1 MNNNTQLNLSRTFF
15 KVLSLC
21 CVAVI
26 TVIIMFRPT
35 ELITPLLITGVWLIF
50 GVIGIYRVQWTQKLL
65 EVQFVLTLLGIW
77 YIIYRNGTM
86 VLPLIPFVS
95 IFALSL
101 VRPPFNVALTAG
113 AALSPL
119 LILWWHPDQADAY
132 WSRNLVA
139 NLVIPLFFYLL
150 LQRVNTINNQ
160 LQTALELA
168 EQANLAKGNFLANMS
183 HEIRTPLNWLY
194 GSIQLINE
202 SPADEKLVKEA
213 SNMALSG
220 FNTVQQL
227 LDDLFDVSKI
237 AEGKLE
243 LHPQPL
249 ALKSFLENLLAPYEK
264 RAQTHDLAFNVD
276 TQTLKDG
283 VYRAFDP
290 QRVAQI
296 INHLLSNAFKFTQRG
311 SISVVATA
319 ASDSQVV
326 LEIKDTGE
334 GIPEDFQDKLFLPF
348 EQVNQGRFSKH
359 RGAGLGLVICKSL
372 IDAMHGNIAV
382 VSSEGQGTTFKVT
395 LPLPVISDDS
405 VNRSDKTPAKD
416 HLHNINPNGL
426 MGRSVL
432 VAEDD
437 AMASMVFQQTI
448 EFLGGHVVVASNGE
462 EALLQAAKADFDLI
476 FLDIHMP
483 QMGGIETL
491 QRLRESGVET
501 PVIACTAD
509 IINGNI
515 GRLISLGFDD
525 VLTKPFNM
533 DDVVY
538 AAHRRLNT
546 PLAKPNS

>member
-1 MNNNTQLNLSRTFF
+1 MNNTGLNLSSTFF

-35 ELITPLLITGVWLIF
+35 ELITPLLTTGVWLIF
-50 GVIGIYRVQWTQKLL
+50 GVIGIYRVQWAQKLL
-65 EVQFVLTLLGIW
+65 EAQFVLTLLGIW

-86 VLPLIPFVS
+86 VLPLIPIVS

-160 LQTALELA
+160 LKAALELA

-194 GSIQLINE
+194 GSIQLIKE
-202 SPADEKLVKEA
+202 SPTDEKLVKEA

-237 AEGKLE
+237 AEGKLDY
-243 LHPQPL
+243 HPQPL

-264 RAQTHDLAFNVD
+264 RAQTQGVDFSVD
-276 TQTLKDG
+276 TQILKDG
-283 VYRAFDP
+283 IYRAFDP

-296 INHLLSNAFKFTQRG
+296 LNHLLSNAFKFTARG

-319 ASDSQVV
+319 VSGSEVV
-326 LEIKDTGE
+326 LEVKDTGE
-334 GIPEDFQDKLFLPF
+334 GIPDEFKDKLFLPF
-348 EQVNQGRFSKH
+348 EQVNQGRLSQH
-359 RGAGLGLVICKSL
+359 RGAGLGLIICKSI
-372 IDAMHGNIAV
+372 IDSMDGIISIE
-382 VSSEGQGTTFKVT
+382 SSEGQGTTATIT
-395 LPLPVISDDS
+395 LPLPVVSIESTVPSDINPIEDE
-405 VNRSDKTPAKD
+405 VQK
-416 HLHNINPNGL
+416 INPNAL
-426 MGRSVL
+426 MGCKIL
-432 VAEDD
+432 LAEDD
-437 AMASMVFQQTI
+437 ELAGVVFRQTI
-448 EFLGGHVVVASNGE
+448 EFLGGYASVVSNGE
-462 EALLQAAKADFDLI
+462 EALREVAKHDFDLI

-483 QMGGIETL
+483 RMNGIEAL
-491 QRLRESGVET
+491 QRLREMGDSS
-501 PVIACTAD
+501 PVIAFTAD
-509 IINGNI
+509 TLDGNI
-515 GRLISLGFDD
+515 GRFISLGFDD
-525 VLTKPFNM
+525 VLAKPYTMN
-533 DDVVY
+533 DLVY
-538 AAHRRLNT
+538 AAHLRLNR
-546 PLAKPNS
+546 PLAKPYS